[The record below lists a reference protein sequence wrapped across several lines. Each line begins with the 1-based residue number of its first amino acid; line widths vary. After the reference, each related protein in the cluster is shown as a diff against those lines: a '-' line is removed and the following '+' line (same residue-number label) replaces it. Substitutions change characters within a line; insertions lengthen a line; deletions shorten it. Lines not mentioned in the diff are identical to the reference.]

1 LEPGGTAF
9 PVFFVSGARQP
20 VYVEV
25 GELPVGE
32 LLAAYFD
39 AVEPEAEAQ
48 RDPVA
53 PQVACGAFDFDILHA
68 HLPEGRAATL
78 GYVAFGLAPATR
90 SVFGVRRFI
99 SAFKSHASLIFDF
112 ASKQEQAWF
121 PEVLLY

>member
-1 LEPGGTAF
+1 MEPGGTAF

-53 PQVACGAFDFDILHA
+53 PQVACGAFDLD
-68 HLPEGRAATL
+68 AAETEL
-78 GYVAFGLAPATR
+78 
-90 SVFGVRRFI
+90 
-99 SAFKSHASLIFDF
+99 K
-112 ASKQEQAWF
+112 
-121 PEVLLY
+121 